1 MAGDK
6 GREAVKEKTEWWKE
20 QSRDKLGENTA
31 SQLTNGLVN
40 LASETGDLAMLGGD
54 TAFDLIAALATC
66 ATGDSY
72 CSQAKSDIAKKD
84 AAAANVLN
92 GIMNGDAWDGMKSTA
107 IKAANGEQKALENV
121 AGVLS
126 SAFVPAKILPG
137 GKLTGATSAA
147 QHLDELVPSSAGK
160 TDSGKGIP
168 STPEKLAGPTEKWK
182 NYTHAEAI
190 AQTASSGKMANAD
203 KAIIDVN
210 KLTSYALNTE
220 HPVGGNKAKVF
231 ESALGYNQSNV
242 ADLIT
247 KVQDGVK
254 NNPVKMLSSDKYGQ
268 RMAVEMPITGPNG
281 QTAIVRTGWI
291 YDAGSSVPGLTT
303 IYVN

>member
-1 MAGDK
+1 MTGDAA
-6 GREAVKEKTEWWKE
+6 RQTVKESAEWWKE
-20 QSRDKLGENTA
+20 KVRNKLGENTA
-31 SQLTNGLVN
+31 SQLANGLVN
-40 LASETGDLAMLGGD
+40 LASETGDFAMLGGD
-54 TAFDLIAALATC
+54 TAFDVVAALAAC

-84 AAAANVLN
+84 AAAATVLD
-92 GIMNGDAWDGMKSTA
+92 GIMNGDAWEGIKTTLV
-107 IKAANGEQKALENV
+107 KAADGDQKALENV
-121 AGVLS
+121 SGILS
-126 SAFVPAKILPG
+126 GALIPAKSLPG
-137 GKLTGATSAA
+137 GKSTGATATG

-160 TDSGKGIP
+160 AGSGKSAP
-168 STPEKLAGPTEKWK
+168 STPGKLPGPTENWK
-182 NYTHAEAI
+182 SYTHAEAI
-190 AQTASSGKMANAD
+190 TQTASSGKMVNAD

-210 KLTSYALNTE
+210 KLTSYALNTD

-268 RMAVEMPITGPNG
+268 RMAIEMPITGPNG

-291 YDAGSSVPGLTT
+291 YDAGSSVPRLTT